1 MIDDILS
8 EIYILETHRT
18 IKKTLELMG
27 HMAPEQGPVYS

>member
-1 MIDDILS
+1 MIDDIER

-27 HMAPEQGPVYS
+27 HMATEQRPVYS